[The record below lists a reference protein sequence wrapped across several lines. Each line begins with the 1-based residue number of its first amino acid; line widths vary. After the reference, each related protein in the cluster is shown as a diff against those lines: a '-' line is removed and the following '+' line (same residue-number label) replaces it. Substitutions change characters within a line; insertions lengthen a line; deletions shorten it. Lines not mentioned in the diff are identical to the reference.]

1 MLLSVC
7 LCIPEDTGVG
17 VGVGVVASVG
27 ETNSRPEAGNKTP
40 IRPSKLSKNSNSS
53 DVIFSIPQE
62 LVNGGMEAG
71 RGRKK
76 EGGECNNGLYSSA
89 SAH

>member
-1 MLLSVC
+1 MCAEFICQSVC
-7 LCIPEDTGVG
+7 CYLSIHVSQQTLGWGV
-17 VGVGVVASVG
+17 AVG

-71 RGRKK
+71 RKK
-76 EGGECNNGLYSSA
+76 EGGVQ
-89 SAH
+89 

>member
-1 MLLSVC
+1 MGWGGG
-7 LCIPEDTGVG
+7 GV
-17 VGVGVVASVG
+17 AVG
-27 ETNSRPEAGNKTP
+27 ETNSRPEVGNKTP

-76 EGGECNNGLYSSA
+76 EGGSA
-89 SAH
+89 IMVSTVQHLLINHS